1 MSRSSPSKP
10 TLIVFAKAPRIGAG
24 KTRLAREI
32 GAVEALRVNR
42 WLHVLCLR
50 RACDP
55 RWRTLIAATPD
66 AAVRVAPRTWPSHV
80 RRMPQGGGDLGA
92 RLARAL
98 ARHRKVAVIGVD
110 CPDLTRARI
119 WAAFRA
125 LRHAPFAIGP
135 SVDGGFTILAARDGQ
150 AAARAM
156 TPVRWSTAYA
166 CADVVRNLGG
176 AVVATLQTLRDVD
189 TAADL
194 RAQRAATRWSS
205 AR

>member
-1 MSRSSPSKP
+1 MTKPHASKP

-42 WLHVLCLR
+42 WLHAKCLR
-50 RACDP
+50 HACDP
-55 RWRTLIAATPD
+55 RWRTIIAATPD
-66 AAVRVAPRTWPSHV
+66 AAVRDASRIWPS
-80 RRMPQGGGDLGA
+80 RLPRQAQGGGDLGA

-98 ARHRKVAVIGVD
+98 ARHRQVAAIGVD

-135 SVDGGFTILAARDGQ
+135 SVDGGFTILAARDGR
-150 AAARAM
+150 AAAQAM
-156 TPVRWSTAYA
+156 APVRWSSAHA

-176 AVVATLQTLRDVD
+176 GVAMLPTLRDID
-189 TAADL
+189 TLADL

-205 AR
+205 A